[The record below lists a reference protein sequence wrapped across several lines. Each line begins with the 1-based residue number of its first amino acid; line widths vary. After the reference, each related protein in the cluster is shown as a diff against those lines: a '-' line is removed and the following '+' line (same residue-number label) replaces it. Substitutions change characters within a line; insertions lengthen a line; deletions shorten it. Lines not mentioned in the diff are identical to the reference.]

1 MLVRRPSM
9 SPPSTLRHG
18 FDRDPICHDGGQQG
32 LSQLVCNH
40 ASLRAAATASPNG
53 GRSDDL
59 TVTWQAGSSP
69 LLREGCNL
77 PHRRSRLEAKRP
89 ASDGVRSQPQA
100 MESPRT
106 GGLSTETRLP
116 QTSCSP
122 AWRTTSALR
131 CGGMDWKLIDLCV
144 PRSGPRSASSV
155 QLSELFDLPAVADG
169 SPSQRMCKRD
179 RANYC
184 SLTPKVPPSQA
195 VTYSLGVTAIL
206 VLLIHSNID
215 CHWLHNLLRAGC
227 IL

>member
-1 MLVRRPSM
+1 MASTGIRSATTGDSKVSPSSSATTHLYVRRRRRLP
-9 SPPSTLRHG
+9 TV
-18 FDRDPICHDGGQQG
+18 GG
-32 LSQLVCNH
+32 VMTW
-40 ASLRAAATASPNG
+40 RWP
-53 GRSDDL
+53 GR
-59 TVTWQAGSSP
+59 WQAGSSP

>member
-1 MLVRRPSM
+1 MASTGIRSATTGDSKVSPSSSATTHLYVRRRRRLP
-9 SPPSTLRHG
+9 TV
-18 FDRDPICHDGGQQG
+18 GG
-32 LSQLVCNH
+32 VMTW
-40 ASLRAAATASPNG
+40 RWP
-53 GRSDDL
+53 GR
-59 TVTWQAGSSP
+59 WQAGSSP

-227 IL
+227 ML